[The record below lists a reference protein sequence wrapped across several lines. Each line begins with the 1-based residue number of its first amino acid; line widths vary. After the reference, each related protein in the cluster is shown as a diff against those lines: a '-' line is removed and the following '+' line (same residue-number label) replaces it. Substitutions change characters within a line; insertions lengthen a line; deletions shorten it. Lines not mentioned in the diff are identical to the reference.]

1 MWEDS
6 SWMEV
11 SKILEYIDIDEV
23 YSMNTFGMFKR
34 KLLSSLL
41 YIYIATPHLQSIN

>member
-23 YSMNTFGMFKR
+23 CSMNM
-34 KLLSSLL
+34 L
-41 YIYIATPHLQSIN
+41 HLRSKMGCKMVN

>member
-6 SWMEV
+6 SWMGV

-23 YSMNTFGMFKR
+23 CSMNMLHLRR
-34 KLLSSLL
+34 KMGCK
-41 YIYIATPHLQSIN
+41 NEN

>member
-23 YSMNTFGMFKR
+23 CSMNM
-34 KLLSSLL
+34 L
-41 YIYIATPHLQSIN
+41 HLPIKMGCKMEN

>member
-23 YSMNTFGMFKR
+23 YSMNTFHFHR
-34 KLLSSLL
+34 KMGCLKE
-41 YIYIATPHLQSIN
+41 N

>member
-23 YSMNTFGMFKR
+23 CSVNT
-34 KLLSSLL
+34 L
-41 YIYIATPHLQSIN
+41 HLRSKMGCNMEN